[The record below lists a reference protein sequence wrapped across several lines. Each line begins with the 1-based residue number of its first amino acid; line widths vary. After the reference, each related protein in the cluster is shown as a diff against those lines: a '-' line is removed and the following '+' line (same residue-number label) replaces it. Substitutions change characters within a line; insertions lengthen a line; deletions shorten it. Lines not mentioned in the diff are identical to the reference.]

1 MAKTST
7 KTSTVAKTIYASIA
21 AKHPDWTQA
30 RVYAVTKSILQSRSK
45 KEAKAAAKA
54 EA

>member
-1 MAKTST
+1 MA
-7 KTSTVAKTIYASIA
+7 KTSTVAKTIYDSVA

-30 RVYAVTKSILQSRSK
+30 RVYAVTKSILQKRGR
-45 KEAKAAAKA
+45 KEVKAEAAAKA